1 MDWSKGNILKK
12 IGLNPKDFVD
22 MELSLIYKK
31 PIFDLCKFED
41 FLISQFGETEKS
53 IENLVKEHYPD
64 YELEIKELFGVL

>member
-31 PIFDLCKFED
+31 PIFDLCKFDD